1 MTSSTTRIA
10 VGTQF
15 GDGGDDDDDD
25 DDDDYPFI
33 SGTLSKT
40 F

>member
-25 DDDDYPFI
+25 YPFM